1 MHLYTIPF
9 VLVGLIELESLNRSN
24 NVVEAIG
31 SDIDKERIRK
41 EIIAEEVARK
51 QMLELEVRRLLIM
64 EREIAMFGG
73 DRFASF
79 FMNQADSMLF
89 KENMRM
95 GISVVS
101 RYDMDHILE
110 TPFRHRAVE
119 PNISTLNQSPK
130 AEILQVQP
138 PSAKPDTIFSGK
150 KWKAITLIE
159 EVADK
164 PVKNVTEW
172 NCELCQVS
180 TTNQDCLNAHFQ
192 GKKHKRKEES
202 KDWSIGLFP
211 KNSKFIQLVE
221 RPCDVLLSSPNVNDP
236 PSLLI
241 DNNAEN
247 FRNNKAQEKQNN
259 REFTFWCETC
269 KIGTFSEKTMEAHR
283 VGKKHVWHLQQL
295 TGKDKQC

>member
-1 MHLYTIPF
+1 
-9 VLVGLIELESLNRSN
+9 
-24 NVVEAIG
+24 
-31 SDIDKERIRK
+31 
-41 EIIAEEVARK
+41 
-51 QMLELEVRRLLIM
+51 MLELEVRRELMM

-73 DRFASF
+73 DRFDSF
-79 FMNQADSMLF
+79 FMNQVDSMLF
-89 KENMRM
+89 KEKMRM

-101 RYDMDHILE
+101 RHDMDHISE
-110 TPFRHRAVE
+110 TRFRHRAVE

-130 AEILQVQP
+130 AKILQVQP
-138 PSAKPDTIFSGK
+138 PRVSKILLVRPDTIFSGE

-164 PVKNVTEW
+164 PAKKVTEW

-192 GKKHKRKEES
+192 GKKHKLKEEN
-202 KDWSIGLFP
+202 KNWSSGFLP
-211 KNSKFIQLVE
+211 KKSKFIQLVE
-221 RPCDVLLSSPNVNDP
+221 RPCDDLISSPNVNDP

-241 DNNAEN
+241 DNNADD
-247 FRNNKAQEKQNN
+247 FRNNKAQEKQTN

-283 VGKKHVWHLQQL
+283 VGKKHVRHLQQL